1 MKRLLTACIL
11 AVVLLTSFEVPG
23 ARAEGPYAGYNY
35 SYWREP
41 VPSPLAY
48 VPERAITG
56 EQLGIGG
63 FKNPQDVFVAGDGY
77 VYILDSG
84 NGRIVVLDPELS
96 FARQFQGFVKDG
108 KQESFNKPQGLFVT
122 NEGAIYV
129 ADTEN
134 GRVVELD
141 AEGRFVR
148 EIGAPEAEVLSEGFR
163 YFPQKIALDKAKR
176 IYVAGRGVFD
186 GIIQFSAGGEFETF
200 LGANRVRFNPV
211 DYFWKSISTKEQRAQ
226 MIQFVP
232 IEYNNFD
239 IDDTGFIYATS
250 ASERSD
256 APIKRLNPSGQEV
269 LRRQGYF
276 PITGDLAYPPA
287 GEQAGPSQF
296 IDVDVSGN
304 GMYSVLDGKR
314 GRVFTY
320 DEDGNL
326 LYIYGLLGNQVGT
339 FKNPVAI
346 EHAGGRP
353 LVLDG
358 ALNQLTVFAP
368 TRFGTLINEAAAFH
382 YIGDEVRSAERWQE
396 VVRLN
401 ANYEIAY
408 IGIGKALLRQGE
420 NKEAARYFEL
430 GMSREYYSKA
440 FQRYRQEVLERNFG
454 VIMIGLLAAAAA
466 AAAVSMAVKRR
477 RRSRSENGKYVRER
491 GPIAFVFYV
500 IFHPFDGF
508 WELKYEGK
516 ARMSIAMAILVL
528 VVAVMALQAQFAGFV
543 VNHNNPLWLNSLD
556 QVQYVLL
563 PFFLWCVA
571 NWSLTTLMDG
581 EGKFKEIV
589 LAAAYA
595 LTPILLIYVPTTIW
609 SNFMTVEESAFYYLL
624 NSIAIVWFLFLFFVG
639 TMTIHQYSV
648 VKTVVTIFLTILA
661 MGFII
666 FLAMLFFS
674 LMQQIYSFVHTI
686 YTEFVYRT

>member
-1 MKRLLTACIL
+1 MIRYSIACLLFI
-11 AVVLLTSFEVPG
+11 VLLVSFEVPEVK
-23 ARAEGPYAGYNY
+23 AEGPYKGYNY
-35 SYWREP
+35 SYWGEP
-41 VPSPLAY
+41 APAPLAY
-48 VPERAITG
+48 VPERAISG

-63 FKNPQDVFVAGDGY
+63 FKNPQDVFVAADGY

-96 FARQFQGFVKDG
+96 YAEQFQGFMREG
-108 KQESFNKPQGLFVT
+108 RHESFNKPQGLFVT
-122 NEGAIYV
+122 SEGAIYV

-141 AEGRFVR
+141 ADGGFVR
-148 EIGAPEAEVLSEGFR
+148 EIGAPEADVLTEGFR
-163 YFPQKIALDKAKR
+163 FFPQKIVLDKAKR

-200 LGANRVRFNPV
+200 LGANRVRFNPI
-211 DYFWKSISTKEQRAQ
+211 DYFWKSVSTKAQRAQ
-226 MIQFVP
+226 MVQFVP

-239 IDDTGFIYATS
+239 IDDAGFIYATS
-250 ASERSD
+250 AGERSD

-276 PITGDLAYPPA
+276 PILGDLAYPPA
-287 GEQAGPSQF
+287 GEQSGPSRF
-296 IDVDVSGN
+296 IDVDVPGN

-346 EHAGGRP
+346 EHAGDRP

-358 ALNQLTVFAP
+358 SLNQLTVFRP

-382 YIGDEVRSAERWQE
+382 YAGDEVRSAERWQE
-396 VVRLN
+396 VVQLD
-401 ANYEIAY
+401 ANFEIAY

-420 NKEAARYFEL
+420 NKEAARYFKL
-430 GMSREYYSKA
+430 GMSRTNYSKA
-440 FQRYRQEVLERNFG
+440 YQRYRQEVLERNFG
-454 VIMIGLLAAAAA
+454 SVMAGLVVAAAAA
-466 AAAVSMAVKRR
+466 IAVSATVKRR
-477 RRSRSENGKYVRER
+477 RRRSPESREYVRER
-491 GPIAFVFYV
+491 GAVAFVFRLM
-500 IFHPFDGF
+500 FHPFEGF
-508 WELKYEGK
+508 WELKYERK
-516 ARMSIAMAILVL
+516 AKMSIAMAILFL
-528 VVAVMALQAQFAGFV
+528 VIVAMALQAQYAGFV
-543 VNHNNPLWLNSLD
+543 VNDNNPLKLNSLD

-563 PFFLWCVA
+563 PFFLWCIA

-595 LTPILLIYVPTTIW
+595 LTPIVLIYVPTTIW
-609 SNFMTVEESAFYYLL
+609 SHFMTLEESAFYYLL
-624 NSIAIVWFLFLFFVG
+624 NSIAIIWFLFLFFVG
-639 TMTIHQYSV
+639 TMTVHQYTV
-648 VKTVVTIFLTILA
+648 TKTIVTIFLTILA
-661 MGFII
+661 MGFIV

-674 LMQQIYSFVHTI
+674 LLQQIYSFAHTI
-686 YTEFVYRT
+686 YIEFVYRT